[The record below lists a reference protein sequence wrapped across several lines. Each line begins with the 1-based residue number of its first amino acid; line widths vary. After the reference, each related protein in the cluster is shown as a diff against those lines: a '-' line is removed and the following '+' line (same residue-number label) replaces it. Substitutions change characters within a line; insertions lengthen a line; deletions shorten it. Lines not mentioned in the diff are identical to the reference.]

1 MARSKRDVGVT
12 MMGFNEYQAETD
24 KTAIYPEDRAI
35 EYLVLGLASEAGEV
49 AGKLKKIIRDREGV
63 IGVHEAGVI
72 CDEIG
77 DVLWYISQIALELNT
92 SLQDIAD
99 KNVAKLKSR
108 QQRGV
113 IGGSGDNR

>member
-1 MARSKRDVGVT
+1 MS
-12 MMGFNEYQAETD
+12 FNEYQAETD
-24 KTAIYPEDRAI
+24 KTAIYPKDKAI

-49 AGKLKKIIRDREGV
+49 AGKLKKIIRDRGGV
-63 IGVHEAGVI
+63 VGVHEAAAI

-92 SLQDIAD
+92 SLQSVAD
-99 KNVAKLKSR
+99 KNIEKLQSR